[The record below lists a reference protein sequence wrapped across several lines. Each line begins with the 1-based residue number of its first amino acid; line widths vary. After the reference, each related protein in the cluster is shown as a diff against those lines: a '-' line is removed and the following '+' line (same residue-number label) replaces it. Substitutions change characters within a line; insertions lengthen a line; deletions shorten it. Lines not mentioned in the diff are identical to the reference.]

1 MAGTDDQSGQARE
14 GDAPG
19 GWLVGNP
26 LFAVLA
32 RDIGNSV
39 TIFDR
44 TPRIVFAS
52 RRVIEDY
59 TTHARQLGVANPRHG
74 AQIIGARLPEIL
86 PERFARER
94 EAFIREVFA
103 TGTPLVYES
112 VLRGIRQRVAVRR
125 IEPPAGHEPLVS
137 LVARPL
143 VGSEEIEQTVGD
155 GEKLVSAN
163 LHDRGV
169 LAKLTARE
177 IEVLT
182 LIGEGLSAAE
192 IARRLHRSVRTV
204 EGHRERIGA
213 KLGVANRV
221 ELARLAIRAGLCELP
236 MPVEQPEGE

>member
-1 MAGTDDQSGQARE
+1 MTAAGGQDGA
-14 GDAPG
+14 GKAGPG
-19 GWLVGNP
+19 NWLAGNP
-26 LFAVLA
+26 LFALLA

-44 TPRIVFAS
+44 VPRIVFAS
-52 RRVIEDY
+52 RRVIDDY
-59 TTHARQLGVANPRHG
+59 TIHAKQLGIANPRRG
-74 AQIIGARLPEIL
+74 EDIIGARLPEIL

-94 EAFIREVFA
+94 EAFIAQVFQ
-103 TGTPLVYES
+103 TGMPLVYES
-112 VLRGIRQRVAVRR
+112 VLRGIRQRVAVRL
-125 IEPPAGHEPLVS
+125 IEPPPGNEPLVS

-155 GEKLVSAN
+155 GERLVEAN

-177 IEVLT
+177 IEVLA

-192 IARRLHRSVRTV
+192 IARRLHRSVRTI
-204 EGHRERIGA
+204 EGHRERIGG

-236 MPVEQPEGE
+236 MPIEQREDD